1 MVYREKIQKYL
12 RLDKEKEEIPVEVEE
27 KTEDAIEP
35 NVEEKSQYNFYDDD
49 DFAAGVGLHLL
60 DDVMKDN
67 GKDYVL
73 ESRKAFVNF
82 INNGAPDLI
91 DKISDIEEIKNIKLH
106 QLFSREY
113 LSNESPYR
121 GLLIYHGLGTGKTAT
136 SIITAEGLS
145 KDMNIN
151 VLLPSLETEYIN
163 EIKSWG
169 DDIFNINNNVWE
181 FVDEDELNKNRE
193 KYDYIPS
200 VIKYN

>member
-1 MVYREKIQKYL
+1 
-12 RLDKEKEEIPVEVEE
+12 
-27 KTEDAIEP
+27 
-35 NVEEKSQYNFYDDD
+35 
-49 DFAAGVGLHLL
+49 
-60 DDVMKDN
+60 MKDN

-82 INNGAPDLI
+82 INNEFFPDLI

-151 VLLPSLETEYIN
+151 VLLPASLETEYIN
-163 EIKSWG
+163 IFKSWG
-169 DDIFNINNNVWE
+169 
-181 FVDEDELNKNRE
+181 R
-193 KYDYIPS
+193 
-200 VIKYN
+200 